1 MANGYAVILLDV
13 HDTDLYIEYA
23 KKATSIE
30 ARYGGRPIVVG
41 DAKEVVDG
49 IWPTQRIDI
58 LEFPSLEQARGWYRD
73 PEYEALIPSAITPLD
88 PRSSS
93 LKDSNATRLDG
104 ATRDSFFY
112 RSLHGSDIRNHAR
125 RRS

>member
-1 MANGYAVILLDV
+1 MTNGYAVILLDV
-13 HDTDLYIEYA
+13 HDTDLYVEYA

-49 IWPTQRIDI
+49 IWPTQRIVI

-73 PEYEALIPSAITPLD
+73 PEYEALIPLRHD
-88 PRSSS
+88 
-93 LKDSNATRLDG
+93 ATQSQILLIEG
-104 ATRDSFFY
+104 FE
-112 RSLHGSDIRNHAR
+112 HNQP
-125 RRS
+125 